1 MLYLQPVQILS
12 LHCEILTRYN
22 RLLDANRTVLQ
33 SYNNNWCVCKNLIS
47 VKDNRSRIYTDSSHY
62 LLLFSTVIL
71 QLQDC
76 LANLLVANFV
86 QGCRRINFLIE
97 GVSAKPCWVTILS
110 GFLFSAKA
118 PEILHATF
126 NWIEK
131 HHPVFFR
138 WFALRFRDITYA
150 NNPPWSIVERK
161 TKETFCFAKGL
172 SHYNTIISHRCF
184 VSSRG

>member
-131 HHPVFFR
+131 HHPVFFSLVCSSFSR
-138 WFALRFRDITYA
+138 YYVCKQPSVIYCWTKNKRNLLFR
-150 NNPPWSIVERK
+150 
-161 TKETFCFAKGL
+161 
-172 SHYNTIISHRCF
+172 
-184 VSSRG
+184 